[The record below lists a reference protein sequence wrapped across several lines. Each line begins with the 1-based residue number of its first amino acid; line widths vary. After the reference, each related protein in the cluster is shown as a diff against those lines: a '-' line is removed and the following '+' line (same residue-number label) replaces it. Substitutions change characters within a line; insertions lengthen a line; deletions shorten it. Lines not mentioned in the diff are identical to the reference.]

1 VNRQPVARQ
10 LLAASTA
17 EPVPKRAQDVPSR
30 PEIEQAIP
38 GTPARNLTDADVDAI
53 ATRIARKL
61 AAPGERWL
69 TTDQVAGLLGV
80 SVDFVY
86 EHQRDF
92 GVRRLGDGKRAPL
105 RFRHDLVMEG
115 IDRLSGDVV
124 PPPAPRRRGRPR
136 TSDRRPEILGG
147 LKARPV

>member
-1 VNRQPVARQ
+1 V
-10 LLAASTA
+10 
-17 EPVPKRAQDVPSR
+17 
-30 PEIEQAIP
+30 
-38 GTPARNLTDADVDAI
+38 TPARNLTDADVDAI
-53 ATRIARKL
+53 ATSIARRL

-69 TTDQVAGLLGV
+69 TTEQVADLLGV

-92 GVRRLGDGKRAPL
+92 GVRRLGDGKRARL
-105 RFRHDLVMEG
+105 RFRHDLVLEG
-115 IDRLSGDVV
+115 LDRISGNVV
-124 PPPAPRRRGRPR
+124 PPASAPRRRGRPR

>member
-1 VNRQPVARQ
+1 VPV
-10 LLAASTA
+10 
-17 EPVPKRAQDVPSR
+17 
-30 PEIEQAIP
+30 IP
-38 GTPARNLTDADVDAI
+38 GRNLTDADVDAI
-53 ATRIARKL
+53 ATRLAKKL

-69 TTDQVAGLLGV
+69 TTEQVAGLLGV

-86 EHQRDF
+86 EHQREF
-92 GVRRLGDGKRAPL
+92 GVRRLGAGKRAPL

-115 IDRLSGDVV
+115 IDRISGDVA
-124 PPPAPRRRGRPR
+124 PPASAPRRRGRPR